1 MPHPTPDEQIN
12 NLCLEIKG
20 ERNGPKLLQLIDR
33 LNGVLDVKEKLL
45 AKMVKQKKP
54 SSRSKTA

>member
-12 NLCLEIKG
+12 NLCLEIQG
-20 ERNGPKLLQLIDR
+20 ERNGPKLLQLIDQ

-45 AKMVKQKKP
+45 AIMVKQKKP
-54 SSRSKTA
+54 SAPSKTA